1 MLIFSKGAEGS
12 TDFHILKWHLMA
24 RPYLKGHVETKAYL
38 LNNRFR
44 LVKTFGNII
53 SGILA
58 HGIDITGVI
67 HAKPSGTSGN
77 LPYLRNIKRAGGNAV
92 ILFCL
97 DKTILRT
104 GRFSPIPMA
113 SVETTTLVS
122 WLKKRRICLLRISGG
137 RLP

>member
-12 TDFHILKWHLMA
+12 TDFHIFKWHLMA
-24 RPYLKGHVETKAYL
+24 RPYLKGRVGNQGL
-38 LNNRFR
+38 PFNNWFR

-53 SGILA
+53 SGIFA

-97 DKTILRT
+97 DKNNSSYRKIQSHTDGI
-104 GRFSPIPMA
+104 
-113 SVETTTLVS
+113 
-122 WLKKRRICLLRISGG
+122 GG
-137 RLP
+137 NHYFCFVA

>member
-1 MLIFSKGAEGS
+1 M
-12 TDFHILKWHLMA
+12 W
-24 RPYLKGHVETKAYL
+24 ETKAYL

-67 HAKPSGTSGN
+67 HAKTSGTSGN

-97 DKTILRT
+97 DKNNSSYRKIQSHTDGI
-104 GRFSPIPMA
+104 
-113 SVETTTLVS
+113 
-122 WLKKRRICLLRISGG
+122 GG
-137 RLP
+137 NHYFCFVA